1 MAETFIRY
9 LVDDLDG
16 DPITDNAQRVEF
28 SFRGIDYRIDL
39 RQSNADT
46 FESVM
51 TPFIDAAD
59 AATNRQKNPRHARR
73 SQCTHPPDPEAFS
86 RCDIGLWRTRFEAMA
101 DPNRLRILHCLST
114 GPMRVTD
121 LALATGMTV
130 TAISHAVRKLR
141 DRKIVSRTKN
151 GRNMHYQ
158 LDDTSVRTLLHRQRA
173 AATNDSLF

>member
-16 DPITDNAQRVEF
+16 DPITDNAHRVEF

-39 RQSNADT
+39 RQSNADK

-51 TPFIDAAD
+51 APFIDAAD
-59 AATNRQKNPRHARR
+59 ATTDDPKGTRPARR
-73 SQCTHPPDPEAFS
+73 PQCTHPPDPEAFS
-86 RCDIGLWRTRFEAMA
+86 RSDIDLWRTRFEAMA

-158 LDDTSVRTLLHRQRA
+158 LDDNSVRTLLDRQRA
-173 AATNDSLF
+173 CTIDDSAF

>member
-16 DPITDNAQRVEF
+16 DPITDDAQRVEF

-51 TPFIDAAD
+51 APFIDAAD
-59 AATNRQKNPRHARR
+59 AATDGPKDTRHARR
-73 SQCTHPPDPEAFS
+73 PQCTHPPEDFS

-101 DPNRLRILHCLST
+101 DPTRLRILHCLST
-114 GPMRVTD
+114 CPMHVTD

-141 DRKIVSRTKN
+141 DRKIVSRTKS

-158 LDDTSVRTLLHRQRA
+158 LDDNSVRTLLHRQRA
-173 AATNDSLF
+173 CTINDSAV